1 MSTAAKKAAER
12 RKHQRLPLSIPVF
25 VRGVDENGKEF
36 LEFAT
41 ALNISAGGILLATRR
56 SLPKSAGLSLEIPVA
71 PLPADAFSNQSVRS
85 LKANWFELRT
95 GKSTISWAAVHP
107 PYPSVVFLNRNPKVN
122 KFFSSVKVFSHMEVT
137 FVHVMKRAMLRLAE
151 PRLKSKAFH

>member
-85 LKANWFELRT
+85 LESQIGSNYAR
-95 GKSTISWAAVHP
+95 GKVPSLGTAVHP
-107 PYPSVVFLNRNPKVN
+107 SYPSVVFL
-122 KFFSSVKVFSHMEVT
+122 KFDPTK
-137 FVHVMKRAMLRLAE
+137 
-151 PRLKSKAFH
+151 